1 MDTTTLTTA
10 IFFAHYHRSCVRS
23 LGFSYHIDHRP
34 VTALGSRDCM
44 VHSSRNGIRYFGF
57 VSVLDVCKYLRKY
70 NVLQKKTKSQ
80 KKRIVIYCV
89 CHWKPSGIICEVM
102 VWDDANT
109 WSFVHHGC
117 GSLSSLDYKYHTD
130 RGRWLFGFII
140 LREYIFCGIHQFRW
154 FNMDMMQW
162 VRCTGL

>member
-1 MDTTTLTTA
+1 VAECALYHVIVKTLIVRNPSAYRLYLIVTMDTTTLTTA

-23 LGFSYHIDHRP
+23 RGFSYHIDHRP
-34 VTALGSRDCM
+34 VTALGSRNCM

-80 KKRIVIYCV
+80 KKRIVIYCI

-102 VWDDANT
+102 V
-109 WSFVHHGC
+109 
-117 GSLSSLDYKYHTD
+117 
-130 RGRWLFGFII
+130 
-140 LREYIFCGIHQFRW
+140 
-154 FNMDMMQW
+154 
-162 VRCTGL
+162 